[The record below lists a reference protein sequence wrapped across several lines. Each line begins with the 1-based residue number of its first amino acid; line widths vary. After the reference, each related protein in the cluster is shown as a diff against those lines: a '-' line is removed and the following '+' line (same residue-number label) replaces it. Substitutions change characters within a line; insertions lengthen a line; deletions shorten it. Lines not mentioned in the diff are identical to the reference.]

1 MKLVT
6 TKFKSGGLHEKHVVA
21 TWNLGNH
28 LSICFWVQGI
38 QEKPVSRWPVSGP
51 SEYWLLASSPASK
64 VKKKQCP
71 HSTTNTHRTTTHTR
85 QLQQYTRS
93 TNNNYTKDNLK
104 LAIKH
109 TRQIRILQ
117 HVQKVKTPKQES
129 TVYSY
134 VWVHKQSRP
143 SAGIHLSARGLTEVR
158 SWKFGVFEVSDPAH
172 GPRGLL

>member
-1 MKLVT
+1 MTNIVVHVRGLIIIIIIIFTAIGLSPGGSGYFTCKQNIKVVT

-21 TWNLGNH
+21 IWNFGNYV
-28 LSICFWVQGI
+28 SICFWAQGS
-38 QEKPVSRWPVSGP
+38 QGKPVSRWPVAGP

-71 HSTTNTHRTTTHTR
+71 HSATYTHKITTHTR

-93 TNNNYTKDNLK
+93 ANNNCTKDSLK
-104 LAIKH
+104 LATKH

-129 TVYSY
+129 TVYSF
-134 VWVHKQSRP
+134 
-143 SAGIHLSARGLTEVR
+143 L
-158 SWKFGVFEVSDPAH
+158 
-172 GPRGLL
+172 